1 MKRFAFFAVL
11 LVLLLLCSCG
21 KADIIIRTDMSGA
34 KTTDYPAETTTEAVF
49 ETDESGNISA
59 VLNKSSG
66 VFHLSQ
72 DCYHAKRM
80 KEENRQIIKAADI
93 GDFIGKGYKP
103 CGVCSAKYFDKE
115 TSEDDK

>member
-1 MKRFAFFAVL
+1 M
-11 LVLLLLCSCG
+11 LVRKG
-21 KADIIIRTDMSGA
+21 GYNYTDGYVRRKNDGLSRRNDDGGCI
-34 KTTDYPAETTTEAVF
+34 

>member
-1 MKRFAFFAVL
+1 
-11 LVLLLLCSCG
+11 
-21 KADIIIRTDMSGA
+21 MSGA

-80 KEENRQIIKAADI
+80 KEENKRYYNGTRESVI
-93 GDFIGKGYKP
+93 GMGYRP
-103 CGVCSAKYFDKE
+103 CGNCNP
-115 TSEDDK
+115 

>member
-11 LVLLLLCSCG
+11 LALLLLCSCG

-34 KTTDYPAETTTEAVF
+34 KTTEAVF

-66 VFHLSQ
+66 VFHLSH

-80 KEENRQIIKAADI
+80 KEENKQIITAADI
-93 GDFIGKGYKP
+93 GDFIGEGYKP

>member
-1 MKRFAFFAVL
+1 MKKFAFFAML
-11 LVLLLLCSCG
+11 LTLLLLCSCR

-34 KTTDYPAETTTEAVF
+34 KTTDYPAETTSATVF
-49 ETDESGNISA
+49 ETDENGNVSA

-66 VFHLSQ
+66 VFHLSH

-80 KEENRQIIKAADI
+80 KEENKQIITAADI
-93 GDFIGKGYKP
+93 GDFIGEGYKP
-103 CGVCSAKYFDKE
+103 CGACSAKYFDKE